1 MKYLVPLLM
10 AVLFL
15 SGCHP
20 KSYDLEPKI
29 DFVPQEHH
37 VGNLPRTFSP
47 LTKKEQET
55 SWGQEMF
62 MGDRFAK
69 EFDFYRAITCYK
81 RGLMLMPPDVVER
94 RYEISYNI
102 VQAYYLACKY
112 QDAANSFEGSTLVQV
127 PKSFPA
133 FHDLLLIVYD
143 SYMRI
148 GECQKA
154 EILSKSFEKHYPET
168 LQKLKLSY
176 ALENGDLC
184 EAKEIAVSDELHD
197 KTVEFIDEYCHCAK
211 SVKKAQWLNAVLP
224 GAGYAYV
231 GQKQSAI
238 TSFLINGLF
247 IAGAYQ
253 FYQRGYWAAGGIMT
267 TLEFGWYVGGIN
279 GAGLEAKEWNQ
290 RCYEANARHFMN
302 KNKLFPI
309 FMLETT
315 F

>member
-1 MKYLVPLLM
+1 M
-10 AVLFL
+10 AALFIT
-15 SGCHP
+15 GCHP
-20 KSYDLEPKI
+20 RSHLLEPTV

-37 VGNLPRTFSP
+37 VGNLPHAFAP
-47 LTKKEQET
+47 LSKKELAT
-55 SWGQEMF
+55 NWGQELF
-62 MGDRFAK
+62 IGDRFAK

-112 QDAANSFEGSTLVQV
+112 QEAANNFEASTLVQV
-127 PKSFPA
+127 PKTFPA
-133 FHDLLLIVYD
+133 FHDLLLMVYD
-143 SYMRI
+143 SYIRI
-148 GECQKA
+148 GECKKA
-154 EILSKSFEKHYPET
+154 EILSQAFEKYHPET

-176 ALENGDLC
+176 ALERGDLY
-184 EAKEIAVSDELHD
+184 EATTLPVPEELHE
-197 KTVEFIDEYCHCAK
+197 KTVEFVTEYCHCAK
-211 SVKKAQWLNAVLP
+211 SVRKAQLLNAVLP

-238 TSFLINGLF
+238 TSFVINTLF

-267 TLEFGWYVGGIN
+267 TLEFGWYFGGIN

-290 RCYEANARHFMN
+290 RVYEGNARLFMN
-302 KNKLFPI
+302 KNKLFPV
-309 FMLETT
+309 FMLEKT